1 MSREYFIE
9 VATISE
15 VRGDK
20 ARVAVGSMV
29 TDFLPVLQAFS
40 NSFAVSFSPIRAGEQ
55 VLVLPV
61 RGNLNSGVIL
71 RGLYQSAHKEE
82 PTDKKVRVSFEDGVS
97 MSYDTASSTLEI
109 AAPKQIN
116 ITCENANLKAKNVNV
131 TAQNTTVKSPQISLL
146 GNTLI
151 QGSINTAGSDGG
163 SGSFEINGDVK
174 ISGSLTAGGNASFGG
189 SVRDGRGDLTNHTNN
204 GAARD

>member
-82 PTDKKVRVSFEDGVS
+82 STDKKVCVSFEDGVS

-116 ITCENANLKAKNVNV
+116 ITCENANLNAKNVAV
-131 TAQNTTVKSPQISLL
+131 TANDTVVKSPNIRLL
-146 GNTLI
+146 GDTFI
-151 QGSINTAGSDGG
+151 EGAINTAGDGG
-163 SGSFEINGDVK
+163 ASGSFEINGDVR
-174 ISGSLTAGGNASFGG
+174 ITGSITTGGDASFGG

-204 GAARD
+204 GLARD

>member
-15 VRGDK
+15 VSGDK

-29 TDFLPVLQAFS
+29 TDFLPVFQACA

-97 MSYDTASSTLEI
+97 MSYDTAGSTLEI
-109 AAPKQIN
+109 KSPKSIN
-116 ITCENANLKAKNVNV
+116 ITCENANLNAKNVTV
-131 TAQNTTVKSPQISLL
+131 TANDTTVKSGSIKLL
-146 GNTLI
+146 GAI
-151 QGSINTAGSDGG
+151 STASNSGG
-163 SGSFEINGDVK
+163 SGSFEINGNVN
-174 ISGSLTAGGNASFGG
+174 IRGSIAASGNASFGG
-189 SVRDGRGDLTNHTNN
+189 NVRDGRGDLTNHTNN

>member
-1 MSREYFIE
+1 MSREHFIE

-82 PTDKKVRVSFEDGVS
+82 STDKRVRVNFEDGVS
-97 MSYDTASSTLEI
+97 MSYDTAGSTLEI
-109 AAPKQIN
+109 KSPKSIN
-116 ITCENANLKAKNVNV
+116 ITCENANLNAKNVAVMAND
-131 TAQNTTVKSPQISLL
+131 TTVKSGSIKLL
-146 GNTLI
+146 GAI
-151 QGSINTAGSDGG
+151 STASNSGG
-163 SGSFEINGDVK
+163 SGSFEINGNVN
-174 ISGSLTAGGNASFGG
+174 IRGSIAASGNASFGG

>member
-1 MSREYFIE
+1 MKTELIE
-9 VATISE
+9 AGIISE
-15 VRGDK
+15 VSGDK
-20 ARVAVGSMV
+20 ARVAIGSMV
-29 TDFLPVLQAFS
+29 TDFLPVFQACA

-82 PTDKKVRVSFEDGVS
+82 PTDKKMRVSFEDGVS

-109 AAPKQIN
+109 KSPKSIN
-116 ITCENANLKAKNVNV
+116 ITCENANLNAKNVTV
-131 TAQNTTVKSPQISLL
+131 TANDTVVKSPSIKLL

-163 SGSFEINGDVK
+163 AGSFEINGNVK
-174 ISGSLTAGGNASFGG
+174 ITGSITTGGNANFGG
-189 SVRDGRGDLTNHTNN
+189 NVRDGRGDLTNHTNN
-204 GAARD
+204 GLARD

>member
-15 VRGDK
+15 VSGDK

-29 TDFLPVLQAFS
+29 TDFLPVFQSFS
-40 NSFAVSFSPIRAGEQ
+40 NSFAVSFSPIRVGEQ

-82 PTDKKVRVSFEDGVS
+82 PTNKKVRVSFEDGVS

-109 AAPKQIN
+109 KSPKSIN
-116 ITCENANLKAKNVNV
+116 ITCENANLNAKSVNV
-131 TAQNTTVKSPQISLL
+131 TANDTTVKSGSIKLL
-146 GNTLI
+146 GAI
-151 QGSINTAGSDGG
+151 STASNSGG
-163 SGSFEINGDVK
+163 SGSFEINGNVN
-174 ISGSLTAGGNASFGG
+174 IRGSIAASGNASFGG

-204 GAARD
+204 GLARD

>member
-97 MSYDTASSTLEI
+97 MSYDTASSTLEVKS
-109 AAPKQIN
+109 PKSIN
-116 ITCENANLKAKNVNV
+116 ITCENANLKARNVMV
-131 TAQNTTVKSPQISLL
+131 TANDTVVKSPNIKLL
-146 GNTLI
+146 GNTFI
-151 QGSINTAGSDGG
+151 EGAINTAGDGG
-163 SGSFEINGDVK
+163 TSGSFEINGNVK
-174 ISGSLTAGGNASFGG
+174 ITGSITTGGDANFGGN
-189 SVRDGRGDLTNHTNN
+189 VRDGRGDLTNHTNN

>member
-40 NSFAVSFSPIRAGEQ
+40 SSFAVSFSPIRAGEQ

-82 PTDKKVRVSFEDGVS
+82 STDKKVRVSFEDGVS
-97 MSYDTASSTLEI
+97 ISYDTASSTLEI

-116 ITCENANLKAKNVNV
+116 ITCENANLNAKNVNV
-131 TAQNTTVKSPQISLL
+131 TANDTTVKSGSIKLL
-146 GNTLI
+146 GAI
-151 QGSINTAGSDGG
+151 STASNSGG
-163 SGSFEINGDVK
+163 SGSFEINGNVN
-174 ISGSLTAGGNASFGG
+174 IRGSIAASGNASFGG

-204 GAARD
+204 GLARD

>member
-29 TDFLPVLQAFS
+29 TDFLPVFQSFS

-82 PTDKKVRVSFEDGVS
+82 STDKKVRVSFEDGVS
-97 MSYDTASSTLEI
+97 MSYDTAASTLEI
-109 AAPKQIN
+109 KSPKSIN
-116 ITCENANLKAKNVNV
+116 ITCENANLNAKNVAV
-131 TAQNTTVKSPQISLL
+131 TANDTVVKSPNIKLL
-146 GNTLI
+146 GNTFI
-151 QGSINTAGSDGG
+151 EGAINTAGDGG
-163 SGSFEINGDVK
+163 TSGSFEINGNVK
-174 ISGSLTAGGNASFGG
+174 ITGSITTGGNANFGG
-189 SVRDGRGDLTNHTNN
+189 NVRDGRGDLTNHTNN

>member
-15 VRGDK
+15 VSGDK

-97 MSYDTASSTLEI
+97 MSYDTAGSTLEI
-109 AAPKQIN
+109 KSPKSIN
-116 ITCENANLKAKNVNV
+116 ITCENANLKAKSVTV
-131 TAQNTTVKSPQISLL
+131 TANDTTVKSGNIKLL
-146 GNTLI
+146 GAI
-151 QGSINTAGSDGG
+151 STASNSGG
-163 SGSFEINGDVK
+163 SGNFEINGNVN
-174 ISGSLTAGGNASFGG
+174 IRGSIAASGNASFGG

>member
-9 VATISE
+9 IATISE

-29 TDFLPVLQAFS
+29 TDFLPVFQSVS
-40 NSFAVSFSPIRAGEQ
+40 NSFAVSFSPIRVGEQ

-109 AAPKQIN
+109 SAPKQIN
-116 ITCENANLKAKNVNV
+116 ITCGQLNLKGDLEIGGSIHA
-131 TAQNTTVKSPQISLL
+131 TGRIIDEG
-146 GNTLI
+146 GNTPHH
-151 QGSINTAGSDGG
+151 S
-163 SGSFEINGDVK
+163 
-174 ISGSLTAGGNASFGG
+174 
-189 SVRDGRGDLTNHTNN
+189 H
-204 GAARD
+204 

>member
-55 VLVLPV
+55 VLILPV

-116 ITCENANLKAKNVNV
+116 ITCENANLNAKNVTV
-131 TAQNTTVKSPQISLL
+131 TANDTTVKSPNIKLL
-146 GNTLI
+146 GDTFI
-151 QGSINTAGSDGG
+151 EGAISTAGDGG
-163 SGSFEINGDVK
+163 ASGSFEINGNVR
-174 ISGSLTAGGNASFGG
+174 ITGSITTGGDASFGG

>member
-9 VATISE
+9 IATISE
-15 VRGDK
+15 VSGDK

-29 TDFLPVLQAFS
+29 TDFLPVFQACA

-109 AAPKQIN
+109 SAPKQIN
-116 ITCENANLKAKNVNV
+116 ITCKNANLKAKNVTV
-131 TAQNTTVKSPQISLL
+131 TANDTTVKSGSIKLL
-146 GNTLI
+146 GAI
-151 QGSINTAGSDGG
+151 STASNSGG
-163 SGSFEINGDVK
+163 SGSFEINGNVK
-174 ISGSLTAGGNASFGG
+174 ITGSITTGGDASFGG

>member
-1 MSREYFIE
+1 MKTEMIE
-9 VATISE
+9 AGIISE
-15 VRGDK
+15 VSGDK
-20 ARVAVGSMV
+20 ARVTVGSMV
-29 TDFLPVLQAFS
+29 TDFLPVFQSFS

-61 RGNLNSGVIL
+61 RGNLNSGIIL

-82 PTDKKVRVSFEDGVS
+82 PTDKKVCVSFEDGVS

-109 AAPKQIN
+109 TAPKQIN
-116 ITCENANLKAKNVNV
+116 ITCENANLKAKNVTV

-151 QGSINTAGSDGG
+151 QGSINTAGSGGG
-163 SGSFEINGDVK
+163 SGSFEINGDVR
-174 ISGSLTAGGNASFGG
+174 ITGSITTGGDASFGG

-204 GAARD
+204 GLARD

>member
-9 VATISE
+9 IATISE

-29 TDFLPVLQAFS
+29 TDFLPVFQAYA

-109 AAPKQIN
+109 KSPKSIN
-116 ITCENANLKAKNVNV
+116 ITCENANLNAKNVTV
-131 TAQNTTVKSPQISLL
+131 TANDTTVKSPNIKLL
-146 GNTLI
+146 GDTFI
-151 QGSINTAGSDGG
+151 EGAISTAGDGG
-163 SGSFEINGDVK
+163 ASGSFEINGNVR
-174 ISGSLTAGGNASFGG
+174 ITGSITTGGDASFGG
-189 SVRDGRGDLTNHTNN
+189 SVRDGRGDLSNHTNN
-204 GAARD
+204 GLARD

>member
-9 VATISE
+9 IATISE

-29 TDFLPVLQAFS
+29 TDFLPVFQSFS
-40 NSFAVSFSPIRAGEQ
+40 NSFAVSFSPIRVGEQ

-97 MSYDTASSTLEI
+97 MSYDTAGSTLEI
-109 AAPKQIN
+109 KSPKSIN
-116 ITCENANLKAKNVNV
+116 ITCENANLNAKNVTV
-131 TAQNTTVKSPQISLL
+131 TANDTTVKSGSIKLL
-146 GNTLI
+146 GAI
-151 QGSINTAGSDGG
+151 STASNSGG
-163 SGSFEINGDVK
+163 SGSFEINGNVN
-174 ISGSLTAGGNASFGG
+174 IRGSIAASGNASFGG
-189 SVRDGRGDLTNHTNN
+189 NVRDGRGDLTNHTNN

>member
-29 TDFLPVLQAFS
+29 TDFLPVFQSFS

-55 VLVLPV
+55 VLVLPI
-61 RGNLNSGVIL
+61 RGDLNSGVIL
-71 RGLYQSAHKEE
+71 RGLYRSAHKEE
-82 PTDKKVRVSFEDGVS
+82 PTDKKVHVSFEDGVS
-97 MSYDTASSTLEI
+97 MSYDTAASTLEI
-109 AAPKQIN
+109 KSPKLIN
-116 ITCENANLKAKNVNV
+116 ITCENANLNARNV
-131 TAQNTTVKSPQISLL
+131 TVTANDTVVKSGSIKLL
-146 GNTLI
+146 GAI
-151 QGSINTAGSDGG
+151 STASNSGG
-163 SGSFEINGDVK
+163 SGTFEINGNVN
-174 ISGSLTAGGNASFGG
+174 IRGSIAASGNANFGG

-204 GAARD
+204 GLARD

>member
-116 ITCENANLKAKNVNV
+116 ITCENANLNAKNVNV

-189 SVRDGRGDLTNHTNN
+189 SVSDGRGSLTDHTNN
-204 GAARD
+204 GLARD

>member
-29 TDFLPVLQAFS
+29 TDFLPVFQSFS

-55 VLVLPV
+55 VLVLPI
-61 RGNLNSGVIL
+61 RGDLNSGVIL

-82 PTDKKVRVSFEDGVS
+82 PTDKKVHISFEDGVS
-97 MSYDTASSTLEI
+97 MSYDTAASTLEI
-109 AAPKQIN
+109 KSPKLIN
-116 ITCENANLKAKNVNV
+116 ITCENANLNAKNVTV
-131 TAQNTTVKSPQISLL
+131 TANDTTVKSGSIKLL
-146 GNTLI
+146 GAI
-151 QGSINTAGSDGG
+151 STASNSGG
-163 SGSFEINGDVK
+163 SGTFEINGNVN
-174 ISGSLTAGGNASFGG
+174 IRGSIATSGNANFGG

-204 GAARD
+204 GLARD

>member
-29 TDFLPVLQAFS
+29 TDFLPVFQSFS

-55 VLVLPV
+55 VLVLPI
-61 RGNLNSGVIL
+61 RGDLNSGVIL

-82 PTDKKVRVSFEDGVS
+82 PTDKKVHISFEDGVS
-97 MSYDTASSTLEI
+97 MSYDTAASTLEI
-109 AAPKQIN
+109 KSPKLIN
-116 ITCENANLKAKNVNV
+116 ITCENANLNAKNVTV
-131 TAQNTTVKSPQISLL
+131 TANDTTVKSGSIKLL
-146 GNTLI
+146 GAI
-151 QGSINTAGSDGG
+151 STASNSGG
-163 SGSFEINGDVK
+163 SGTFEINGNVN
-174 ISGSLTAGGNASFGG
+174 IRGSIATSGNANFGG

>member
-82 PTDKKVRVSFEDGVS
+82 PTDKKVRVSFEDGIK
-97 MSYDTASSTLEI
+97 MSYDSSSSCLEI
-109 AAPKQIN
+109 SSPKLIN
-116 ITCENANLKAKNVNV
+116 ITCGNANVKAKNVMV
-131 TAQNTTVKSPQISLL
+131 EASDTTIKSGDIKLL

-151 QGSINTAGSDGG
+151 EGSINTAGSGG
-163 SGSFEINGDVK
+163 ASGSFEINGDVR
-174 ISGSLTAGGNASFGG
+174 ITGSITAGGNANFGG
-189 SVRDGRGDLTNHTNN
+189 SVSDGRGNLSDHTNN
-204 GAARD
+204 GLARD

>member
-61 RGNLNSGVIL
+61 RGSLNSGVIL

-82 PTDKKVRVSFEDGVS
+82 PTDKKVCVSFEDGVS
-97 MSYDTASSTLEI
+97 MSYDTAGSTLEI
-109 AAPKQIN
+109 KSPKLIN
-116 ITCENANLKAKNVNV
+116 ITCATANLNARNVNV
-131 TAQNTTVKSPQISLL
+131 TANDTTVKSGSIKLL
-146 GNTLI
+146 GAI
-151 QGSINTAGSDGG
+151 STASNSGG
-163 SGSFEINGDVK
+163 SGTFEINGNVN
-174 ISGSLTAGGNASFGG
+174 IRGSIAASGNASFGG
-189 SVRDGRGDLTNHTNN
+189 NVRDGRGDLTNHTNN

>member
-29 TDFLPVLQAFS
+29 TDFLPVFQSFS

-55 VLVLPV
+55 VLVLPI
-61 RGNLNSGVIL
+61 RGDLNSGVIL

-97 MSYDTASSTLEI
+97 MSYDTAASTLEI
-109 AAPKQIN
+109 KSPKLIN
-116 ITCENANLKAKNVNV
+116 ITCENANLNARNV
-131 TAQNTTVKSPQISLL
+131 TVTANDTVVKSHSIKLL

-151 QGSINTAGSDGG
+151 EGSINTAGAGGG
-163 SGSFEINGDVK
+163 SGSFEINGNVK
-174 ISGSLTAGGNASFGG
+174 ITGSISTGGNAKFGG
-189 SVRDGRGDLTNHTNN
+189 NVSDARGDLTNHTNN
-204 GAARD
+204 GYTRD

>member
-9 VATISE
+9 IATISE

-109 AAPKQIN
+109 KSPKSIN
-116 ITCENANLKAKNVNV
+116 ITCENANLNARNV
-131 TAQNTTVKSPQISLL
+131 TVTANDTVVKSPSIKLL
-146 GNTLI
+146 GNTFI
-151 QGSINTAGSDGG
+151 EGAINTAGDGG
-163 SGSFEINGDVK
+163 TSGSFEINGNVK
-174 ISGSLTAGGNASFGG
+174 ITGSITTGGNANFGG